1 MFVALSYFHRRPSV
15 TAWRCRL
22 RWAPLPVLLALF
34 LLGGCG
40 AQGQDSKAG
49 GPGPMPPVPVK
60 TGLPLQK
67 ELVDW
72 DEYTG
77 RIEAVESVEVRARVS
92 GYLDQVKFRDG
103 DKVKKGDLLFVID
116 PRPYRAELSRA
127 EAELER
133 ARSRLELAR
142 NDLERAERLRRSKAI
157 SEEEYDGRSKGMRE
171 SAAAVRAAEAAVQT
185 ARLNLSFTEV
195 RAPIAGRIG
204 RELITEG
211 NLVSA
216 DQTLL
221 TTIVSLDP
229 VYVYVDADER
239 AVLRYR
245 RQSETGRSQ
254 GVRNLRIPA
263 ELALLDETG
272 FPHQG
277 YIDYVE
283 PRLDATTGTLRARG
297 VFANP
302 DELLS
307 PGLFA
312 RLRIPGGTPHRAL
325 LIPDRAIGVDQGQK
339 FVWIAKDD
347 GSIEYRRI
355 VPGGQFGPLR
365 AVTEGL
371 RPEDQVVIEGIQKL
385 RPGAKIKAE
394 RVVVSDAG

>member
-1 MFVALSYFHRRPSV
+1 MLM
-15 TAWRCRL
+15 
-22 RWAPLPVLLALF
+22 LL

-40 AQGQDSKAG
+40 AAGQDAPAA
-49 GPGPMPPVPVK
+49 GPGQMPPVPVK

-67 ELVDW
+67 EVVDW

-77 RIEAVESVEVRARVS
+77 RLEAVESVEIRARVS
-92 GYLDQVKFRDG
+92 GYLDKVNFNDG

-142 NDLERAERLRRSKAI
+142 NDLQRAEKLHRSKAI
-157 SEEEYDGRSKGMRE
+157 SEEEYDSRSKGMRE
-171 SAAAVRAAEAAVQT
+171 SSAAVRSAEAAVQT

-211 NLVSA
+211 NLVNA

-239 AVLRYR
+239 AVLKYR
-245 RQSETGRSQ
+245 RQSGADRRGTQ
-254 GVRNLRIPA
+254 KLHVPA
-263 ELALLDETG
+263 ELALLDEAG

-297 VFANP
+297 VFSNP
-302 DELLS
+302 NELLS
-307 PGLFA
+307 PGFFA
-312 RLRIPGGTPHRAL
+312 RLRIPGGTPHRSL
-325 LIPDRAIGVDQGQK
+325 LIPDRAISVDQGQK

-355 VPGGQFGPLR
+355 VPGGQFGSLR

-371 RPEDQVVIEGIQKL
+371 KPEDQVIIEGIQKL